1 MLTETEVKK
10 LLNDIEN
17 ERVERTIST
26 TNTDKFA
33 QAVCAFANDIRN
45 SDLPGFLFIGAN
57 DDGTLSG
64 LTVSDELLRNL
75 AGLRSDGN
83 ILPSPAL
90 MVYKMVFLK
99 GEIAVVEVQPSK
111 LPPVRYKGKT
121 WIRIGARK
129 AVANEEEERILTERR
144 QVHSLTFDTQPC
156 LEATIEDI
164 DTELFQ
170 REYLPKAISPEILKQ
185 DKRTIVQQLASLR
198 LYNRM
203 CNCPTYAGILLLGTN
218 PKYFIFGAYIQYVRF
233 EGIDRTSKVTKEYQF
248 IGNLIQMLKELDS
261 FVKLTIEN
269 KRPVLVSALREKIV
283 VNYPYAAIRELLMN
297 SVMHRAYVG
306 SNAPIKFYEYSD
318 RIEIDNPGNLY
329 GKVRIEN
336 FPYENDYRNPVLAE
350 SMKTLGY
357 VNQFGRGVSMVQD
370 ALKNN
375 GNEEAMFILDDVT
388 SFKVIVKN
396 ADPNNRNADV
406 SADVSG
412 YVSSNVSGDVSDLSM
427 NADARRNKI
436 LALMKQDK
444 YISASIIASKLG
456 VTPRTIYRDISKL
469 KTELKIRRIG
479 DEMTGFWDII

>member
-90 MVYKMVFLK
+90 MVYKMVFPK

-297 SVMHRAYVG
+297 
-306 SNAPIKFYEYSD
+306 K
-318 RIEIDNPGNLY
+318 
-329 GKVRIEN
+329 
-336 FPYENDYRNPVLAE
+336 
-350 SMKTLGY
+350 
-357 VNQFGRGVSMVQD
+357 
-370 ALKNN
+370 ALC
-375 GNEEAMFILDDVT
+375 
-388 SFKVIVKN
+388 
-396 ADPNNRNADV
+396 
-406 SADVSG
+406 
-412 YVSSNVSGDVSDLSM
+412 
-427 NADARRNKI
+427 
-436 LALMKQDK
+436 
-444 YISASIIASKLG
+444 
-456 VTPRTIYRDISKL
+456 
-469 KTELKIRRIG
+469 TELMWEVMRLSNFMNIVIG
-479 DEMTGFWDII
+479 LK